1 MNGFEHVAHLADPG
15 GRHMAED
22 VPIKMN
28 HAALPP
34 SVGQI
39 LRGTLHQAS
48 AGVGDDQLHAVE
60 AAVDE
65 VAQECRPPGLVLLG
79 ALADA
84 QNLPK
89 TLRIDGAGHQQ
100 RDIADFASP
109 GPLHHDA
116 IEIKVRMF
124 AFDAPVPPRLDL
136 GIDLLVEVRH
146 RARAHP
152 RAPQASVM
160 SSTLR
165 TEIPARY
172 ISIRDSSTELSR
184 RR

>member
-1 MNGFEHVAHLADPG
+1 
-15 GRHMAED
+15 
-22 VPIKMN
+22 
-28 HAALPP
+28 
-34 SVGQI
+34 
-39 LRGTLHQAS
+39 
-48 AGVGDDQLHAVE
+48 
-60 AAVDE
+60 
-65 VAQECRPPGLVLLG
+65 PGLVLLG

-152 RAPQASVM
+152 RAPQGFSDVLYAAHRNPRQVHLDQGFLYRALPPAITFVIAASKVWRR
-160 SSTLR
+160 SFGILR
-165 TEIPARY
+165 LTSPALVCSVR
-172 ISIRDSSTELSR
+172 S
-184 RR
+184 